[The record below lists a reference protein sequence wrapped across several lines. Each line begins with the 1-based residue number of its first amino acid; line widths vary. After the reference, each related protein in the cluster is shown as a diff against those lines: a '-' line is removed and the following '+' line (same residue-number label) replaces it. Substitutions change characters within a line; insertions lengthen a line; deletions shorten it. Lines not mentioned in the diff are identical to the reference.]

1 MGGFDASGSVDL
13 NPVKLTSDGLGNEI
27 VTKYYNTALASVTRL
42 AARYKASYTEKDGV
56 GFSLNG
62 NFADQFGKALMA
74 AVSEVGQDA
83 KKQALAKI
91 NEKINGSSSEAMNK
105 IKEFAGIQGDIDVQ
119 NANFASIQ
127 KLLDNKKSQVEAE
140 IKKKA
145 GAEATKALEKAG
157 VPLGTKDAA
166 NALKKKLPF

>member
-1 MGGFDASGSVDL
+1 
-13 NPVKLTSDGLGNEI
+13 
-27 VTKYYNTALASVTRL
+27 
-42 AARYKASYTEKDGV
+42 
-56 GFSLNG
+56 
-62 NFADQFGKALMA
+62 MA

-83 KKQALAKI
+83 KKQALEKI